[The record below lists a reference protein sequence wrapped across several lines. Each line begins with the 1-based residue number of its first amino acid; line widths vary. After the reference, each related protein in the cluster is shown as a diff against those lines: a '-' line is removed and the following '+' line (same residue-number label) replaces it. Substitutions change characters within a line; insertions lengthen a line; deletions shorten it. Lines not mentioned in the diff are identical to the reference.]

1 MSAVRMVAYGV
12 LELKHKVNASNLW
25 LSQQSEQLA
34 AEERLEDHKR
44 DELRKLVNDEL
55 KRYGLLLQ
63 REVVPNSS
71 KFRTRLNTF
80 ILYGQIKGSKGFK
93 AREVLHKREF
103 KDCCIVAAEI
113 LDTMDRAQIPD
124 TATGF

>member
-12 LELKHKVNASNLW
+12 LEFRHKDSSPYW
-25 LSQQSEQLA
+25 LVVSDAQR
-34 AEERLEDHKR
+34 AEEREDDYKR

-63 REVVPNSS
+63 REVVPKRDS
-71 KFRTRLNTF
+71 FRTKLNSH
-80 ILYGQIKGSKGFK
+80 ILYGQTKGSKGFMV
-93 AREVLHKREF
+93 REVLHKGDF
-103 KDCCIVAAEI
+103 KECCIKAAEL

-124 TATGF
+124 TATGL